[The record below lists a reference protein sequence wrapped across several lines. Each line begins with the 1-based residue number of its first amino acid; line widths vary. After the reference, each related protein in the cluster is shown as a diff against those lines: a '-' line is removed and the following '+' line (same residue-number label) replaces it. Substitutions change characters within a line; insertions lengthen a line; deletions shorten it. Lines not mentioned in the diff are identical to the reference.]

1 MTGSILRV
9 PSGKHSQLGASSAKR
24 WMNCPGSI
32 NLINKLGDH
41 AGRSGK
47 EAARGTAAHTIAA
60 MCLQNNVEPWEY
72 GGTHIEVD
80 GWKFV
85 VDQEMLDSVTAY
97 VDFVWTTATDKAQA
111 GPAMFIER
119 GMSSELHEDAYGT
132 SDCIIYVPGDRIII
146 IDFKNG
152 INIPVEPDDPQL
164 SYYGY
169 LAWENRP
176 EYMKGE
182 GKEPLVVEMWI
193 AQPRCMHPQGPF
205 RSHEMDV
212 DELMWWFQGAVLTAM
227 EATKEEDATLK
238 MGEWCGFCPARD
250 HCPELK
256 KEALA
261 YPLDVEPE
269 ELDEITIGLL
279 LDKGE
284 VLKKYIDKLQ
294 IVAFH
299 RAQQGKKIPGRKLVR
314 KISRRQWK
322 VGAED
327 FLEIQ
332 YGGEVWESKL
342 KSPAQVEKFFDED
355 PNTKDNVETWSMKP
369 DSGLTLAAR
378 SDKRSEVTPL
388 LEYDPMLFD
397 EPIVA
402 DD

>member
-1 MTGSILRV
+1 
-9 PSGKHSQLGASSAKR
+9 
-24 WMNCPGSI
+24 MNCPGSI
-32 NLINKLGDH
+32 SLINKLGDH
-41 AGRSGK
+41 AGRSGE

-60 MCLQNNVEPWEY
+60 MCLQENKEPWEY
-72 GGTHIEVD
+72 GGTHMEVD
-80 GWKFV
+80 GWRFV
-85 VDQEMLDSVTAY
+85 VDQDMLDSVTAY
-97 VDFVWTTATDKAQA
+97 VDFVWETATSKA
-111 GPAMFIER
+111 PAAPGMFIER

-176 EYMKGE
+176 DYMKDDGE
-182 GKEPLVVEMWI
+182 PKIVEMWI

-205 RSHEMDV
+205 RSHTVTVKD
-212 DELMWWFQGAVLTAM
+212 LTYWFESAVLVAM
-227 EATKEEDATLK
+227 NATKEDNATLK
-238 MGEWCGFCPARD
+238 MGEWCRFCPARD
-250 HCPELK
+250 NCPILK
-256 KEALA
+256 REALD
-261 YPLDVEPE
+261 YPLDNDPE
-269 ELDEITIGLL
+269 ALDEATIGLL

-284 VLKKYIDKLQ
+284 VLKNYIAKLQ

-314 KISRRQWK
+314 KISRRQWRD
-322 VGAED
+322 GAENYFID
-327 FLEIQ
+327 RFGTDTYEP
-332 YGGEVWESKL
+332 SKL
-342 KSPAQVEKFFDED
+342 KSPAQMEKWLEDDREADTAVEE
-355 PNTKDNVETWSMKP
+355 WSTKP
-369 DSGLTLAAR
+369 DQGLTLAAR